1 MLPSNNHPSAST
13 RASKRR
19 ARRAHVNVAIAVSVH
34 ASGCDGWGPLTSTY
48 NGNTVVRASGYTN
61 KSAQGVTDTFE
72 LQDPISD
79 GNSVYGSARYLFW
92 KSGSDGV
99 YRWYT
104 EAQDA
109 TPEIS
114 NKKATFTESAGLRT
128 DSSRIRILSYACAQ
142 MGWPVPDSCS
152 DAAIISY
159 DY

>member
-1 MLPSNNHPSAST
+1 ML
-13 RASKRR
+13 
-19 ARRAHVNVAIAVSVH
+19 
-34 ASGCDGWGPLTSTY
+34 ASGCDAWGPLTSTY

-61 KSAQGVTDTFE
+61 KTSQGVSDTFE
-72 LQDPISD
+72 LQDPIND

-92 KSGSDGV
+92 EAGTDGV

-114 NKKATFTESAGLRT
+114 NRKATFTESAGLRT

-152 DAAIISY
+152 DAAIVSY
-159 DY
+159 NY

>member
-1 MLPSNNHPSAST
+1 MLPSINHLPTSPRT
-13 RASKRR
+13 SKRR
-19 ARRAHVNVAIAVSVH
+19 VRRSLVIVAVAVTML
-34 ASGCDGWGPLTSTY
+34 ASGCDAWGPLTSTY

-61 KSAQGVTDTFE
+61 KTAQGVSDTFE
-72 LQDPISD
+72 LQDPIND

-92 KSGSDGV
+92 EAGTDGV

-109 TPEIS
+109 TQEIS
-114 NKKATFTESAGLRT
+114 NRKATFTESAGLRT

-152 DAAIISY
+152 DAAIVSY
-159 DY
+159 NY